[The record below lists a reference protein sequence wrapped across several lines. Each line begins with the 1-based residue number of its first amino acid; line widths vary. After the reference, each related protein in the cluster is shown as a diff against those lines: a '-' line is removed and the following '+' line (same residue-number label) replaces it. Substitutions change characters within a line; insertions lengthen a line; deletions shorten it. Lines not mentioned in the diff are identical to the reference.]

1 MKQQPIVAFVK
12 INIMTMVALNNVNL
26 AITHGLFNN

>member
-1 MKQQPIVAFVK
+1 MKQQPIAAFVK
-12 INIMTMVALNNVNL
+12 INIMTMVALNNANL